1 MPNENKACQKR
12 RGKSRFSR
20 KSNNGIFSND
30 KDDDRENKSRR
41 QSTKQTSWFE
51 DPFCESSS
59 DDDDKVSVKHQSSDQ
74 LFRREKCMHFD
85 HGI

>member
-1 MPNENKACQKR
+1 MPNEKKACQKR

-59 DDDDKVSVKHQSSDQ
+59 EDDKVSVKHHSSDQ